1 MRVYMEDG
9 YTILDGENKTT
20 ITTSDINLFNAE
32 SIDPNAK
39 LKLIRFNVVGGGKAV
54 DIKLGVDIKI
64 WKYI

>member
-64 WKYI
+64 